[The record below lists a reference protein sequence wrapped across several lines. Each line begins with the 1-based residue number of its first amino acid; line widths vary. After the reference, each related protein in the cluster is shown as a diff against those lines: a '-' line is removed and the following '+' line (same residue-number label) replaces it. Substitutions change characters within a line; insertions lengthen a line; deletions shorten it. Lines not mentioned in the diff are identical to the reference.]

1 MAKWNDNEKKL
12 CQAHCETHDT
22 HRSDNRVQKAARWK
36 KLVRDVAA
44 VASDPSKPKGKDA
57 IRKRLLL
64 LRKDPE
70 ELEEFYKVRQA
81 ENAAK
86 NAKHSAAN
94 NAATSLKK
102 KEAGVEWCK
111 LQAASGFVRSHEE
124 VYSFHSV
131 LHVTCL
137 Y

>member
-1 MAKWNDNEKKL
+1 MVRWNDNEKKL

-36 KLVRDVAA
+36 KLVQDLAA
-44 VASDPSKPKGKDA
+44 VASDPKKPKGKDA
-57 IRKRLLL
+57 IKKRLLE

-70 ELEEFYKVRQA
+70 ELQEFYKVRQA
-81 ENAAK
+81 KNAAL
-86 NAKHSAAN
+86 NPANNAAN

-102 KEAGVEWCK
+102 QEASAEWWE
-111 LQAASGFVRSHEE
+111 LQAASGIVHTHEE
-124 VYSFHSV
+124 VYSSHSV
-131 LHVTCL
+131 LHVTCF

>member
-12 CQAHCETHDT
+12 CQAHCETDDT
-22 HRSDNRVQKAARWK
+22 HRSDNNDQKAARWK
-36 KLVRDVAA
+36 KLVQDLAA
-44 VASDPSKPKGKDA
+44 VASDPSQPKGKDD
-57 IRKRLLL
+57 IKKRLLE

-102 KEAGVEWCK
+102 QEASTEWWE
-111 LQAASGFVRSHEE
+111 LQAASGIVHTHEE

-131 LHVTCL
+131 LHVTCF

>member
-1 MAKWNDNEKKL
+1 MGKWNDNEKKL
-12 CQAHCETHDT
+12 CQAHRETDDT
-22 HRSDNRVQKAARWK
+22 HRSDNNDQKSARWK

-44 VASDPSKPKGKDA
+44 AASDPSQPKGKKA
-57 IRKRLLL
+57 IQNRLLL

-81 ENAAK
+81 ENAAT
-86 NAKHSAAN
+86 

-102 KEAGVEWCK
+102 KDASRERW
-111 LQAASGFVRSHEE
+111 QQMAASGAVRPHDE

-131 LHVTCL
+131 LHVTCF